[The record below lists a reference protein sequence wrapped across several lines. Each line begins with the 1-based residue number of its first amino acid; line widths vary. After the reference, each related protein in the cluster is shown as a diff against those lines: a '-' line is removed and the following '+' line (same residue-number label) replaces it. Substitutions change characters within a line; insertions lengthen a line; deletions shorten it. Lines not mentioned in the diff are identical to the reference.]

1 MATTSLLDEPL
12 TSVTQ
17 VSTYRLVQRDDIGH
31 VLWVLPDIYPD
42 RQMAERAARGLN
54 ERRPR
59 PDQWWV
65 AAPEGRPA

>member
-1 MATTSLLDEPL
+1 MAATGLLEEPL

-17 VSTYRLVQRDDIGH
+17 VSTYRLVQRDDTGS
-31 VLWVLPDIYPD
+31 VLWVLPSAYPN
-42 RQMAERAARGLN
+42 RQLAERAARGLN